1 VAPNLAIVYWGPTL
15 YEWEMFHDFPVA
27 DVPQLNPPPISMK
40 IQLPIGRQAHK
51 IQYAAALYV
60 AIAGRIAGPEM
71 AILAVPLSG
80 PFLGKLGEFTHLGMV
95 ENDLGKLS

>member
-1 VAPNLAIVYWGPTL
+1 M

-27 DVPQLNPPPISMK
+27 DVPQLNPPSISMK
-40 IQLPIGRQAHK
+40 IQVPIGRQAHK

-71 AILAVPLSG
+71 AILAVPVSI
-80 PFLGKLGEFTHLGMV
+80 FGKAG
-95 ENDLGKLS
+95 